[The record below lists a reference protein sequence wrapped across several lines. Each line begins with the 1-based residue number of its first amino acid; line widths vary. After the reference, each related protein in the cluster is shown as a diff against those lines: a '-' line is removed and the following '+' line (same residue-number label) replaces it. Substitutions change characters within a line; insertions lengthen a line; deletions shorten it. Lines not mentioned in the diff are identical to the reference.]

1 MKNIKR
7 ALLFVCAVVVLQGL
21 ALLFLTPAGLDIVYQ
36 IPLRINAESFKPEN
50 NTYVVYYDTRVEISD
65 ADLVVVGIDDNIAQ
79 SYDVLGHFTRF
90 LKQYNNISAVMLDL
104 DRVGYR
110 IASGLMSEDSEEIF
124 YSKLAALGESV
135 GLSTDY
141 LDYFSELFVVNS
153 TMPPVRKFD
162 IMSYSIV
169 GDELT
174 LAEQISDAFDK
185 TEKSALCVVDSLE
198 LSADSTFRAELD
210 ALMHKEKVVY
220 IEVVYT
226 ESCESP
232 ETHYAVKFP
241 FEADEPTVYFV
252 NNGKFS
258 SYYSYYNKVVG
269 LFGTN
274 KVLKNRLDTR
284 YTDYFFVISKG
295 TLAK

>member
-7 ALLFVCAVVVLQGL
+7 ALVFVCSVVVLQCL

-50 NTYVVYYDTRVEISD
+50 NTYVVYYDTRVEISG

-124 YSKLAALGESV
+124 YSKLATLGESV
-135 GLSTDY
+135 GLSTDC

-162 IMSYSIV
+162 IMSYSVV

-185 TEKSALCVVDSLE
+185 TEKSALCIVDSLE
-198 LSADSTFRAELD
+198 LSADSTFRTELD
-210 ALMHKEKVVY
+210 ALMTKKKVVY
-220 IEVVYT
+220 IEAVYT

-232 ETHYAVKFP
+232 ETHNAVKFP

-252 NNGKFS
+252 NNRKFS

-274 KVLKNRLDTR
+274 KVLENRLDTR
-284 YTDYFFVISKG
+284 YTDYFFVISNG